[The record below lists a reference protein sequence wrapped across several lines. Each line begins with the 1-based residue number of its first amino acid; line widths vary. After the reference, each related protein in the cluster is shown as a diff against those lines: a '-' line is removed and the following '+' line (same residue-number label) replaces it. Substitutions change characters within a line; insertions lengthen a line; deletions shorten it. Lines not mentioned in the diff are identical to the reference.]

1 MSIFHE
7 SVLYKEVLEGLNV
20 KPGEIYVDATL
31 GGGGHAKGI
40 LDLGGKVIGIDTDL
54 DAINFVKKTIKSKD
68 LSLEEG
74 NFAELDAVLKR
85 HNISKV
91 SGVLFDLGA
100 SSYQLSKEER
110 GFSFRA
116 SAHLDMRMNP
126 EQTVTA
132 ADLVNGLNEGE
143 LYELFTKYGEERN
156 ARRIA
161 RAVVRSRLKERIK
174 TTLQLASI
182 IEASVGRSKQ
192 KIHPATR
199 VFLALRV
206 AVNDELN
213 NLKKVL
219 PKAERLLKHKGRL
232 AVISFHSL
240 EDRIVKNFIKESK
253 QLLEVNEKPIVPTR
267 EELEKNIRARSAKLR
282 IAEKIGNP
290 AHESFKE
297 KYRRKKEEI
306 CF

>member
-40 LDLGGKVIGIDTDL
+40 LDLGGKVIGIDTDP

-74 NFAELDAVLKR
+74 NFAELDAILKR

-116 SAHLDMRMNP
+116 SAPLDMRMNP

-143 LYELFTKYGEERN
+143 LYELFTKLGEERN

-219 PKAERLLKHKGRL
+219 PKAERLLKHKGKI

-267 EELEKNIRARSAKLR
+267 EELEKNLRARSAKLR
-282 IAEKIGNP
+282 VAEKIGNP
-290 AHESFKE
+290 AHERFKE

-306 CF
+306 Y